1 MGALPTVLIAD
12 DETIFAMMLK
22 KGLENHGYSVCAS
35 VSSGEAAVHAA
46 REHCPSCILLDIH
59 LNGKKNGFDT
69 AREIR
74 RFCDSPVLFITGYP
88 EDFVEKE
95 ARTVEN
101 ARVIYKPVNA
111 VQVSEVIKLLVTK

>member
-22 KGLENHGYSVCAS
+22 KGLEHHGYTVCAS

-46 REHCPSCILLDIH
+46 REHSPACILLDIH
-59 LNGKKNGFDT
+59 LNGRKNGFEA

-88 EDFVEKE
+88 EEYVAEE
-95 ARTVEN
+95 AGKVEN
-101 ARVIYKPVNA
+101 AQVLYKPINA
-111 VQVSEVIKLLVTK
+111 ARISEVLKELVKQ